1 MRERNNYLIIS
12 RNSKREKC
20 NMQKNI
26 ALPFG
31 LAGLNGYGFII
42 QPNAVCVC
50 VWKTQHEM
58 IRGRERGEDRRKE
71 QDRETDWPYVSAK
84 VKSNVRFGSSGH
96 FKFVSLAA

>member
-1 MRERNNYLIIS
+1 MIIS

-50 VWKTQHEM
+50 VWKTQHL
-58 IRGRERGEDRRKE
+58 RNDKREK
-71 QDRETDWPYVSAK
+71 
-84 VKSNVRFGSSGH
+84 
-96 FKFVSLAA
+96 

>member
-1 MRERNNYLIIS
+1 MQKRGNYLIIS

-42 QPNAVCVC
+42 QPNAVCVYVC
-50 VWKTQHEM
+50 ARRNVYEM
-58 IRGRERGEDRRKE
+58 IRKRERGR
-71 QDRETDWPYVSAK
+71 
-84 VKSNVRFGSSGH
+84 
-96 FKFVSLAA
+96 

>member
-50 VWKTQHEM
+50 VWKTQHLRNDKRE
-58 IRGRERGEDRRKE
+58 RERGR
-71 QDRETDWPYVSAK
+71 
-84 VKSNVRFGSSGH
+84 
-96 FKFVSLAA
+96 

>member
-42 QPNAVCVC
+42 QLRCVSVCGRRNIY
-50 VWKTQHEM
+50 EM
-58 IRGRERGEDRRKE
+58 IRGKERGEDRRKE
-71 QDRETDWPYVSAK
+71 QDRETDWSYVSAK